1 MSRAVH
7 PWELL
12 IVAVAG
18 WINRDQQAVIDYL
31 VEENRVLKGQLRGR
45 RLRLTDDE
53 RRRLAVKG
61 KALGRKLLEEVAG
74 IVTPDTILAWHR
86 KLIAR
91 KWDYSSRRRGPGR
104 PRVMLEI
111 TDLVVRMAKENP
123 KWGYTR
129 IRGALANLGHT
140 VARGT
145 IANILKDHGI
155 EPAPERGNKT
165 PWSTFLKAHWETF
178 AAIDFLTVEVS
189 MLGGLV
195 TYYVL
200 IVIELST
207 RRVQVAGITPT
218 PDSAFMMQ
226 VGRNLTD
233 PFDGFLLAKRFLIM
247 DRDKKFTEGFRRL
260 LDDAGTRAVRLPP
273 RSPNLNAYVERFI
286 LSIKSECLDRL
297 IFFGE
302 NSLRRAVNEFV
313 RHYHEER
320 NHQALGNR
328 LIEPE
333 DGVGKTTGE
342 LCCQERLGGLLR
354 YYYRQA
360 A

>member
-1 MSRAVH
+1 MSRVVH
-7 PWELL
+7 PWEPL

-61 KALGRKLLEEVAG
+61 KALGRKLLKEVAG

-91 KWDYSSRRRGPGR
+91 KWDYSPRRRGPGR

-129 IRGALANLGHT
+129 IRCALANLGHT

-165 PWSTFLKAHWETF
+165 C
-178 AAIDFLTVEVS
+178 
-189 MLGGLV
+189 
-195 TYYVL
+195 
-200 IVIELST
+200 
-207 RRVQVAGITPT
+207 
-218 PDSAFMMQ
+218 
-226 VGRNLTD
+226 
-233 PFDGFLLAKRFLIM
+233 
-247 DRDKKFTEGFRRL
+247 
-260 LDDAGTRAVRLPP
+260 
-273 RSPNLNAYVERFI
+273 RSP
-286 LSIKSECLDRL
+286 KL
-297 IFFGE
+297 I
-302 NSLRRAVNEFV
+302 SLRLA
-313 RHYHEER
+313 
-320 NHQALGNR
+320 
-328 LIEPE
+328 P
-333 DGVGKTTGE
+333 
-342 LCCQERLGGLLR
+342 
-354 YYYRQA
+354 RQQ
-360 A
+360 